1 MKKNTD
7 LKTDTTNYT
16 EALTDPRYRY
26 LTYIMMTGVLLVA
39 MNGC

>member
-26 LTYIMMTGVLLVA
+26 LTYILMIGLLFVS
-39 MNGC
+39 MNGT